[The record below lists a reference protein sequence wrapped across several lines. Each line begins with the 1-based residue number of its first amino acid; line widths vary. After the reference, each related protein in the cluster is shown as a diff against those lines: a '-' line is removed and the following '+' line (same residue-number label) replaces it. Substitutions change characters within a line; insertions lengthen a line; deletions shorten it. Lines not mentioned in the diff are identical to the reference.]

1 MLIGKPLT
9 VASTDRI
16 PAGCVARAG
25 MVPANEEYTIME
37 RAYKRGDQFPH
48 EGFVQGA
55 IERHFDKCGY
65 SLDTSTH
72 VDLLCTHPVTG
83 EAWHI
88 EAKGKTTAIGLDFRT
103 CLGQL
108 LQRMSRQHVRH
119 GIAVPDMPQ
128 YRSQTKQVSTWV
140 TDRLGLH
147 WLFVAE
153 DGTVEIV
160 CPNGIQYSSAS

>member
-1 MLIGKPLT
+1 
-9 VASTDRI
+9 
-16 PAGCVARAG
+16 
-25 MVPANEEYTIME
+25 MVE
-37 RAYKRGDQFPH
+37 RRYKRGDEFPH

-55 IERHFDKCGY
+55 IERHFKKAGY

-72 VDLLCTHPVTG
+72 VDLLCTHPIAG
-83 EAWHI
+83 DAWHI

-108 LQRMSRQHVRH
+108 LQRMSQQHVKH
-119 GIAVPDMPQ
+119 GVALPDMAQ
-128 YRSQTKQVSTWV
+128 YRTQTEQVSTWV
-140 TDRLGLH
+140 VDRLGLH

-160 CPNGIQYSSAS
+160 HPNRTEHASAR

>member
-1 MLIGKPLT
+1 MG
-9 VASTDRI
+9 RQ
-16 PAGCVARAG
+16 
-25 MVPANEEYTIME
+25 
-37 RAYKRGDQFPH
+37 YKRGDEFPH

-55 IERHFDKCGY
+55 IERHFEKAGY

-83 EAWHI
+83 DAWHI
-88 EAKGKTTAIGLDFRT
+88 EAKGKTTSIGLDFRT

-108 LQRMSRQHVRH
+108 LQRMNQPHMRH

-128 YRSQTKQVSTWV
+128 YRAQTEQVSPWV
-140 TDRLGLH
+140 VERLGLH

-153 DGTVEIV
+153 DGSVKTVSPTAEIS
-160 CPNGIQYSSAS
+160 PAT